1 MSYVASVQLPPKGF
15 IVRRFVELA
24 VMYLRGIEIIDD
36 KLVITSCRD
45 LYIEL
50 ERLLN
55 ALGNRNVYLTGNDAR
70 GIITK
75 ISTLLGVSSGGR
87 ARATDLLKSLVE
99 IIKARIST
107 ECITRDLI
115 ETKLTPINLFKS
127 NFYEYGR
134 VYLARPATRF
144 VGLEKMSIFLQL
156 LGMLGALLADA
167 GRIRREDEVI
177 HYYVLPPEGISND
190 LVTTSLTD
198 IIKKHK
204 VAIRVLSRFA
214 GAPRALYV
222 LKLSTELVKLGYTSD
237 EVVAELVSTQEGRNR
252 ATIMSIEPL
261 STEGLVSLMMQA
273 GKLGSKLAEKL
284 GILADIAIESLSSRA
299 DIEHRNGDLIT
310 RVATDLITYART
322 CSLDAL
328 YSISSTLMRLSEQIR
343 RASTEASRYLINRI
357 KGKGISEPANWLAE
371 LAELTS
377 KLIDACLAEAPV

>member
-222 LKLSTELVKLGYTSD
+222 LKLSTELVKLG
-237 EVVAELVSTQEGRNR
+237 
-252 ATIMSIEPL
+252 
-261 STEGLVSLMMQA
+261 
-273 GKLGSKLAEKL
+273 
-284 GILADIAIESLSSRA
+284 
-299 DIEHRNGDLIT
+299 T
-310 RVATDLITYART
+310 RV
-322 CSLDAL
+322 
-328 YSISSTLMRLSEQIR
+328 M
-343 RASTEASRYLINRI
+343 
-357 KGKGISEPANWLAE
+357 K
-371 LAELTS
+371 
-377 KLIDACLAEAPV
+377 